1 MTTRAHLLAA
11 TAATIL
17 LGGCAVGPDFHSPA
31 APVQTAYDREGRDPM
46 VAPAG
51 VAGGTQQWVAG
62 ARREGWWHAYGSA
75 PLDALIA
82 AALKTN
88 SDLAAAQAALKA
100 ARENWLATRGIL
112 VPNADLAAGT
122 SRAKSSQYLSP
133 VLNQSVFSYS
143 LQTAQ
148 VNVGYTLDVFGLN
161 RRTVEQARAQY
172 DAQAYQTDA
181 ARISLINNVAAA
193 AFLDASLRAQLAA
206 QQRLI
211 AIAQQT
217 LEIVR
222 HSQAMGQAAGADVM
236 AQQAVLAQ
244 AEAALPP
251 LRRAQAQT
259 HDLIAYLTGR
269 SAAEPLPG
277 EVDLDKTAL
286 PADLP
291 LSLPSELVRQR
302 PDVRAA
308 EAQLHAASAGVGIAI
323 ANRLP
328 QVTLSASAG
337 GASSGWSSLLSATNS
352 IWSVGA
358 GLTQPI
364 FAGGALLH
372 RQRAARA
379 LYDQADAQY
388 RSTVLA
394 AFQNVADTLAAL
406 RTDAEALRAN
416 SAARDAAAASFAVT
430 RHQYETG
437 QIAFAGVLSA
447 ETALRQAELALVQAQ
462 AARLTDTAAL
472 FEALGGD
479 WQAAA
484 PPR

>member
-1 MTTRAHLLAA
+1 M
-11 TAATIL
+11 
-17 LGGCAVGPDFHSPA
+17 
-31 APVQTAYDREGRDPM
+31 
-46 VAPAG
+46 
-51 VAGGTQQWVAG
+51 
-62 ARREGWWHAYGSA
+62 
-75 PLDALIA
+75 
-82 AALKTN
+82 
-88 SDLAAAQAALKA
+88 
-100 ARENWLATRGIL
+100 
-112 VPNADLAAGT
+112 
-122 SRAKSSQYLSP
+122 
-133 VLNQSVFSYS
+133 
-143 LQTAQ
+143 
-148 VNVGYTLDVFGLN
+148 
-161 RRTVEQARAQY
+161 
-172 DAQAYQTDA
+172 
-181 ARISLINNVAAA
+181 
-193 AFLDASLRAQLAA
+193 
-206 QQRLI
+206 
-211 AIAQQT
+211 
-217 LEIVR
+217 
-222 HSQAMGQAAGADVM
+222 
-236 AQQAVLAQ
+236 
-244 AEAALPP
+244 PP

-416 SAARDAAAASFAVT
+416 SAARDAAAASFAVA

-479 WQAAA
+479 WPAAA